1 MDILEE
7 ILKAK
12 DEYIKREKGLQEEL
26 KALNDTK
33 SVYEKSGKSSLD
45 SYKNII
51 ADLTKKI
58 NEYEILLQ
66 KCIERRKEIAQKI
79 TTIKSSNT
87 KISKKE
93 KLISDRIQE
102 IAMKINSGEENQNK
116 EEIDNSV
123 IQNLASLIEILKEY
137 KKQGIISIPTIDTLE
152 TELSKLDNESL
163 KNLKQQM
170 QSAIRIIKGA
180 VKAKSNAIE
189 KFNVL
194 MEPKKVNVKK
204 VNDAQSKKAK
214 SKAAVSETTKKVKS
228 NAAGATQKHK
238 SAKTIKV
245 KTHETNE
252 NLESNATSVIPSI
265 IEENNTNSNE
275 KEEIKIDEDIRKII
289 EKEVDIPALKAKSLD
304 EIIKI
309 AEDIKANL
317 CNNGYM
323 LHLADE
329 AFRYIIIISGKND
342 EYRKREQE
350 TFDVWSNVP
359 GYTNNTIESIITEEE
374 SSKQGIQENSKP
386 SESIENIILT
396 GDSKYEGA
404 ESNISEEDNSSE
416 TLAIEDDTKPVSE
429 EVVWFDGKST
439 EEPIMQSKKVKNM
452 LLKNIAINNN
462 KNVKSCCIIKIME
475 GKQKVEVDGKEIEL
489 NRHLDIETENKV
501 DKICKRFIH
510 INENPTNEQT
520 NELKRLK
527 KYIDPAVVNAIKD
540 SLFSKSNLDRWNR
553 AITKVK
559 NLKYSNRINE
569 RIKKLQQEEIDEIAL
584 KIIEENNQAV
594 DEYYMAKKI
603 YAETLTEYIKS
614 VYMADKT
621 DMLFLPFGDL
631 VYECPRN
638 MSTRE
643 YNKIDNYLKAAENI
657 GGRVFGKRSFFGLIK
672 EKIVKNKNISFE
684 RENLQQKENKEGD
697 KSFVEK
703 VETSEKIDEEQNS
716 GSVTFSSSF
725 RPKKTE
731 RRFIGSLTLE

>member
-12 DEYIKREKGLQEEL
+12 EKYIKREKGLQEEL

-33 SVYEKSGKSSLD
+33 SVYEKSSKSS
-45 SYKNII
+45 SNSNKSII
-51 ADLTKKI
+51 VDLEKKI

-66 KCIERRKEIAQKI
+66 KWTERRKEIAQKI

-102 IAMKINSGEENQNK
+102 IAIKINLKEENQNK
-116 EEIDNSV
+116 EEIDSSV

-152 TELSKLDNESL
+152 THLQKLDNESL
-163 KNLKQQM
+163 KKLKQQM

-189 KFNVL
+189 KFNIL
-194 MEPKKVNVKK
+194 IESKKVNVKK

-214 SKAAVSETTKKVKS
+214 SKAAV
-228 NAAGATQKHK
+228 
-238 SAKTIKV
+238 
-245 KTHETNE
+245 
-252 NLESNATSVIPSI
+252 
-265 IEENNTNSNE
+265 
-275 KEEIKIDEDIRKII
+275 
-289 EKEVDIPALKAKSLD
+289 
-304 EIIKI
+304 
-309 AEDIKANL
+309 
-317 CNNGYM
+317 
-323 LHLADE
+323 
-329 AFRYIIIISGKND
+329 
-342 EYRKREQE
+342 
-350 TFDVWSNVP
+350 
-359 GYTNNTIESIITEEE
+359 
-374 SSKQGIQENSKP
+374 
-386 SESIENIILT
+386 
-396 GDSKYEGA
+396 
-404 ESNISEEDNSSE
+404 SE

-540 SLFSKSNLDRWNR
+540 SLFSKSNLDKWNR

-684 RENLQQKENKEGD
+684 RENLQQKGNKEGD

-703 VETSEKIDEEQNS
+703 VETSKKIDENQEQRP
-716 GSVTFSSSF
+716 GSVTFISSF
-725 RPKKTE
+725 KPKTTRKG
-731 RRFIGSLTLE
+731 FIGGLTLE